1 MISDEALRTLVG
13 IIGNIICLF
22 FFLSPVP
29 TFVRIWKKG
38 AVEDYSAMPYL
49 ATLFSCMIWTLY
61 GLPVVHP
68 GSILVLTISFL
79 GVVIEIILLIIFLI
93 FSDKKKRLKLLLL
106 IFLEL
111 FVVALLATLSLTLF
125 HTYKKRSLIVGV
137 VGIFSSI
144 IMYSSPLSIMK
155 LVMSTKSVEFM
166 PFSLSFGAFLNC
178 LIWSTYALIRFDP
191 FLLVPNGLGIVFGVA
206 QLILYGVYYKSTKK
220 IMKEKKGKEVILS
233 DVIVVSSVNNNQ
245 PNKTTSTTTLAPPH
259 NDSNKD
265 QFSIV

>member
-144 IMYSSPLSIMK
+144 IMYSSPLSIM
-155 LVMSTKSVEFM
+155 
-166 PFSLSFGAFLNC
+166 
-178 LIWSTYALIRFDP
+178 
-191 FLLVPNGLGIVFGVA
+191 VPNGLGIVFGVA